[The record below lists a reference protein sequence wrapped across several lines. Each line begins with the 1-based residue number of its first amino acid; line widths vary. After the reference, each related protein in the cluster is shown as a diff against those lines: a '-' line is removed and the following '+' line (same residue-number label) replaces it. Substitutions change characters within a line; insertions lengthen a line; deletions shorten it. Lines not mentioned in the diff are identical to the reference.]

1 MSSLPFNKEIFLAVF
16 LLLLMVLCVKFRKLT
31 LTGSLAA
38 AIIGVSVYLAADW
51 KGVLLLL
58 VFFILSVIATA
69 HKKQIK
75 ATVHG
80 TLVHSEGRTPGQVFA
95 NGGMAAIFCL
105 ISLWDPSHSELYL
118 LMMAASLASALSD
131 TLSSELGIVY
141 GRHSY
146 NIITFKRDERGLDG
160 VISLEGT
167 IIGAGG
173 SFFVGLAFAGLT
185 TTVLVVGLAGLV
197 GNLIDSLLGALLER
211 RGIIGNNFVNFLN
224 TLCAA
229 LFAMVLYF
237 LNIT

>member
-1 MSSLPFNKEIFLAVF
+1 MAVF

-38 AIIGVSVYLAADW
+38 AIVGVSVYLAADW

-80 TLVHSEGRTPGQVFA
+80 TLVQSEGRAPGQVFA
-95 NGGMAAIFCL
+95 NGGMAGISCL

-131 TLSSELGIVY
+131 TLSSELGVVY
-141 GRHSY
+141 GRHFY
-146 NIITFKRDERGLDG
+146 NIITFNRDEKGLDG

-185 TTVLVVGLAGLV
+185 TTALVVGLAGLV
-197 GNLIDSLLGALLER
+197 GNLIDSILGALLER

-224 TLCAA
+224 TLFAA